1 MSKIWNNWSR
11 IATGEEDLTWRRAV
25 TYSDYVIDNM
35 GEAKKEAEA
44 LEKFRKAQERMNKE
58 KEKKKSKREDDTFF
72 TPL

>member
-1 MSKIWNNWSR
+1 M
-11 IATGEEDLTWRRAV
+11 ATGEEDFSWRRAV
-25 TYSDYVIDNM
+25 GYSDYVIDNM

-58 KEKKKSKREDDTFF
+58 KEKKKSKQEDDSLF